1 MCKQAPFFI
10 MKNLILILLLSSSLL
25 AFGQY
30 KSEIK
35 TTYANSTFTTNAS
48 IMVAC
53 DSKTA
58 VNTIED
64 FIAQFVGDPNRLFE
78 WALKGV
84 GKSDDESHNEVLL
97 ILKEADYDKL
107 TGKSRLIIDVDV
119 AGVMNLKDQVV
130 ESKITEVFENDGG
143 YRVHVDVFYSNSLL
157 KKADGIFFVKPISE
171 TKTELRVQFN
181 IRFGWFFNIFITQK
195 RYRNL
200 FEWRCDGFMVNMKNE
215 MERRYSKKVG
225 KK

>member
-97 ILKEADYDKL
+97 IVKEDDYDKL

-143 YRVHVDVFYSNSLL
+143 YRFHVDVFYSNSFL
-157 KKADGIFFVKPISE
+157 KTAEGIFFVKPISE
-171 TKTELRVQFN
+171 TKTELRVQLN
-181 IRFGWFFNIFITQK
+181 IRVGCFFNIFVTQK
-195 RYRNL
+195 RERNL
-200 FEWRCDGFMVNMKNE
+200 FEWRCVGFLVYMKN
-215 MERRYSKKVG
+215 
-225 KK
+225 